1 MPSPGSAAHVSIRP
15 EKITLESRG
24 SAKGLI
30 PCTVERLIYLGTDTQ
45 CLVRLA
51 DGTELMARNQNAHGS
66 TLTFRA
72 GDEAALKLDDG
83 AARLLV
89 D

>member
-1 MPSPGSAAHVSIRP
+1 MCRSDRKRSPWR
-15 EKITLESRG
+15 SRG
-24 SAKGLI
+24 PAKGLI